1 MIFHFIR
8 RFIVDAYY
16 EIKEGI
22 FLLWLAFKE
31 IRLAAFCHFCKLI
44 S

>member
-22 FLLWLAFKE
+22 FF
-31 IRLAAFCHFCKLI
+31 IMI
-44 S
+44 SIQGNSISCFLSFL